1 MKLKKKKKI
10 QEQIWKDDIK
20 EQTGMDF
27 ANITR
32 ADKKKIKWK
41 EIVGVSHLLRPI
53 DLARLLGRL

>member
-1 MKLKKKKKI
+1 
-10 QEQIWKDDIK
+10 
-20 EQTGMDF
+20 MDF